1 MTVNLLKTD
10 LSAICICKSKEGVL
24 VWFCVL
30 SHHPHCVLAE
40 AISFD
45 SVRQYRQVSG
55 CGSPL
60 QYSWL
65 KNSMD
70 WGAWWATVLGVAK
83 NQAWRSGWAGA
94 CTHTQTHTHTFK
106 NQAPSLIPESP
117 VSLLSASTGSH
128 SHQML
133 SKTVCLMH
141 IQDVN
146 SEALSHV
153 YYVSV

>member
-1 MTVNLLKTD
+1 
-10 LSAICICKSKEGVL
+10 
-24 VWFCVL
+24 
-30 SHHPHCVLAE
+30 
-40 AISFD
+40 
-45 SVRQYRQVSG
+45 
-55 CGSPL
+55 
-60 QYSWL
+60 
-65 KNSMD
+65 MD
-70 WGAWWATVLGVAK
+70 WGAWWATVLGLAK
-83 NQAWRSGWAGA
+83 NHGRVAEQEHAH
-94 CTHTQTHTHTFK
+94 THTHTHTFK

-146 SEALSHV
+146 SEALSRV